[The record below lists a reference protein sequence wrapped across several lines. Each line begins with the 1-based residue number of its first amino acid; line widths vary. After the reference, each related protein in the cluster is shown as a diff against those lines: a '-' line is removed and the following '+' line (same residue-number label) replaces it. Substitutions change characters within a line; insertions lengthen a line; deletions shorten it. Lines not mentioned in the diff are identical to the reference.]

1 MIGVIL
7 SGGHST
13 RFGTNKAVYEMDGK
27 PFFEHVYDA
36 FKKSN
41 VERIVLSTNDQMAS
55 YFEEMIN
62 DKQLDMQVV
71 TDSVADCGPIAGIYE
86 VMSSYDADSFFI
98 VSVDTPFIT
107 TEAIDYLVVRFHEH
121 DTNAI
126 CYKDSE
132 QVHRTIAIYGR
143 TLLPL
148 IEEGIQH
155 NRYALKQLTQDAV
168 FIHVSEVS
176 SHAQW
181 YANINTQE
189 DLQNVRRV
197 TNGTNNR

>member
-13 RFGTNKAVYEMDGK
+13 RFGTNKAVYEIDGK

-71 TDSVADCGPIAGIYE
+71 TDSVVDCGPIGGIYE
-86 VMSSYDADSFFI
+86 VMSSYDADSYFI

-107 TEAIDYLVVRFHEH
+107 AEAIDHLVGGFHEH

-126 CYKDSE
+126 CYMDSE
-132 QVHRTIAIYGR
+132 QVHRTIAIYR
-143 TLLPL
+143 RALLPL
-148 IEEGIQH
+148 IEEGINH
-155 NRYALKQLTQDAV
+155 TRYALKQLTQDAV